1 MYNTLTN
8 ECRILERFY
17 SHVQVRL
24 TYRQRLQNKS
34 PIYEGLY
41 TKTRT
46 KQGCKSSV
54 QVYLGS
60 FILIAQIKT

>member
-1 MYNTLTN
+1 MNLVLSESPKKKNNTLTN

-24 TYRQRLQNKS
+24 TYRRRLQNKS

-54 QVYLGS
+54 QY
-60 FILIAQIKT
+60 

>member
-1 MYNTLTN
+1 MNLVLSESQKKKTLTN
-8 ECRILERFY
+8 ECRIVERFY

-24 TYRQRLQNKS
+24 TYRRRLQNKS

-54 QVYLGS
+54 QY
-60 FILIAQIKT
+60 